1 MARTVVFN
9 LDGEVSEF
17 AISSLRREKLYGKKV
32 KVVVDESGEETQTA
46 YLTRDGSALLPP
58 GSMSSLYM
66 DDEFNVVERRDL
78 IAVDQDGEKV
88 EEVASTLGTEVPLQG
103 PVEPSRVLDH
113 IAKAV
118 YMLDPAE
125 LGDSL
130 RESLENGNIYETR
143 FNYRTSFDDAPAFL
157 LANDEGHFLI
167 VGDEATFDFL
177 TLDRSQDVADDDE
190 DEDPFEDDLDFSMF

>member
-32 KVVVDESGEETQTA
+32 KQVVDESGDETKTA

-58 GSMSSLYM
+58 GSMSSMYL
-66 DDEFNVVERRDL
+66 DDNWNVVERRDL
-78 IAVDQDGEKV
+78 RAVDDDGN
-88 EEVASTLGTEVPLQG
+88 EVADVDSTLGTEVPLEG
-103 PVEPSRVLDH
+103 PIEPSRVLDH
-113 IAKAV
+113 VSKAV
-118 YMLDPAE
+118 YALSPE
-125 LGDSL
+125 TLGESL

-143 FNYRTSFDDAPAFL
+143 FSYRTSFDDAPAFL
-157 LANDEGHFLI
+157 FANEEGHFLI

-177 TLDRSQDVADDDE
+177 TLDRAKDADDADE
-190 DEDPFEDDLDFSMF
+190 DDDPFDDDLDFSMF